1 MAGQIADK
9 RAELYVCNLVCG
21 SKGTYTKK
29 KRGQAG
35 RERENEQGGWVG
47 RVEGQ
52 GPEPQSWM
60 DPELQTKGLF
70 KPAPDRP
77 DTQTP
82 VPSRFWLHVFPA
94 VWSSSP
100 AIFLP
105 SARRPENICR
115 RLDASE
121 SRHVM
126 FPTLLDPFPGFQ
138 AYSVTK
144 PASASQC
151 QPANHSPY
159 SAPCRPSYKANQQ
172 NRQAKR
178 KREATV
184 PLAVGPQQSGDH
196 IPTDTPSS
204 WRARQFKPL
213 FPVTISILFFRIDLT
228 CLTPKSPNSP
238 LVTQSITQL
247 YSRGLFSLFRCPVQ
261 AHHFSPVVG
270 GCCHAHFPIS
280 HFLPSSQMRATLVDR
295 QRAQR

>member
-1 MAGQIADK
+1 MAGQIAEK
-9 RAELYVCNLVCG
+9 RAELYVCYLVCG
-21 SKGTYTKK
+21 SKGTYTNKK
-29 KRGQAG
+29 GG
-35 RERENEQGGWVG
+35 RPGGSERTNKGGWVG

-94 VWSSSP
+94 VWSGPVVQPSF
-100 AIFLP
+100 AICICP
-105 SARRPENICR
+105 PIAARRPENICK

-144 PASASQC
+144 PASASQPTILLPPR
-151 QPANHSPY
+151 PA
-159 SAPCRPSYKANQQ
+159 APRTKQTNKTG
-172 NRQAKR
+172 RQKEE
-178 KREATV
+178 REATV

-228 CLTPKSPNSP
+228 
-238 LVTQSITQL
+238 
-247 YSRGLFSLFRCPVQ
+247 
-261 AHHFSPVVG
+261 A
-270 GCCHAHFPIS
+270 
-280 HFLPSSQMRATLVDR
+280 
-295 QRAQR
+295 